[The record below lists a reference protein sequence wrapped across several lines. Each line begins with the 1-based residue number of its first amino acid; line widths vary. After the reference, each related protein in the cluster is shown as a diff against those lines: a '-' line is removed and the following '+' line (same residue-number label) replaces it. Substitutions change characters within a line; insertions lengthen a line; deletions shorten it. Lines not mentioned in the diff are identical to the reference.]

1 MFAPASEK
9 NWVIAQAILRSLAI
23 PNITAFLP
31 FRSIV
36 YMFFPIVIRNKSRYM
51 KTYIYK
57 YVQSVVPITCEG
69 YITLLK
75 FLSIGDSSNGRTAD
89 SDSVSIGSNPIS
101 PAKNHRNILYIDML
115 CPPILVSVTVGNLK
129 RPALQERLPN

>member
-1 MFAPASEK
+1 
-9 NWVIAQAILRSLAI
+9 
-23 PNITAFLP
+23 
-31 FRSIV
+31 
-36 YMFFPIVIRNKSRYM
+36 M

-101 PAKNHRNILYIDML
+101 PANNVYINLAPSSSGPGHDPL
-115 CPPILVSVTVGNLK
+115 KVEIAGSNPAGVTK
-129 RPALQERLPN
+129 